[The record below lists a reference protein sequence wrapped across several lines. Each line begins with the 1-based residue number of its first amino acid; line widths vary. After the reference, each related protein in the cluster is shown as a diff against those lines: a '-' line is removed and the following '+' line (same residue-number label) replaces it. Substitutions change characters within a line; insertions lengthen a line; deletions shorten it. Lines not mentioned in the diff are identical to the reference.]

1 MILPIKMQ
9 AILIRGSWRGGGG
22 YQSHFPAHLFR
33 NPTSQCSNPIPT
45 GRIWKKSQCYTCHL
59 FSLCIRKI
67 TASKYDPT
75 KTQKFTRIYKDVLK
89 ITGSFQTVIKL
100 SSSEFKAISPCHFTF
115 LPFLNPLR
123 LLDLSMPHILRIFFS
138 IWVVEQSNGKFNLQ
152 FPVCITTFLVQKY
165 LISTTTVRVVNS
177 APAVAPAMLFV
188 SYKYT
193 KYTCHVDFWFYT
205 HRCTQISLTA
215 NRGHS
220 GET

>member
-1 MILPIKMQ
+1 MGGTSPISQ
-9 AILIRGSWRGGGG
+9 PI
-22 YQSHFPAHLFR
+22 FFR

-45 GRIWKKSQCYTCHL
+45 SRIWKKSQCYTYHL
-59 FSLCIRKI
+59 FSLRIRNI
-67 TASKYDPT
+67 TASKCDPT
-75 KTQKFTRIYKDVLK
+75 KTQKFTRINKEVLK

-100 SSSEFKAISPCHFTF
+100 SSSEFIAISPCHFTF
-115 LPFLNPLR
+115 LPFLNLLR
-123 LLDLSMPHILRIFFS
+123 LLDSFMPHILPIFFS

-152 FPVCITTFLVQKY
+152 FSVCITTFSVQKY

-177 APAVAPAMLFV
+177 APAVALAMLFV
-188 SYKYT
+188 SY